1 MRRRRLERAMQ
12 RLIVYSGPA
21 PITAARGWSAGGGS
35 GQRPRARRV
44 RRTASS
50 ARGSV
55 PWCSERS
62 SVCGEDGWSALCSG
76 SSSTLG
82 LRPPRR
88 ARVVSRWR
96 ERAAS
101 TAACAACCFGGQ
113 QRAQCS
119 LVLRKELC
127 TEKTVRARY
136 TAAHCLL
143 RACAHPRLARVVA
156 TWPVVLFGCLIA
168 CLLVC
173 GRGRHRGLTSPWSF
187 GVK

>member
-1 MRRRRLERAMQ
+1 MASTLRARMARLRRLIWVCIQPR
-12 RLIVYSGPA
+12 
-21 PITAARGWSAGGGS
+21 
-35 GQRPRARRV
+35 RARADGQTV
-44 RRTASS
+44 SGAGSTADGAACSVNRTLFPGAPKG
-50 ARGSV
+50 A
-55 PWCSERS
+55 
-62 SVCGEDGWSALCSG
+62 VCGEDGSSALCSG

-82 LRPPRR
+82 LRPSPPR
-88 ARVVSRWR
+88 AGGQQVAGAV
-96 ERAAS
+96 S
-101 TAACAACCFGGQ
+101 TAACAACSADSQ

-173 GRGRHRGLTSPWSF
+173 GRGRHRGLTSPWTF

>member
-12 RLIVYSGPA
+12 RLVVYSGPA

-35 GQRPRARRV
+35 GLNGRV
-44 RRTASS
+44 RGVFGGQPA
-50 ARGSV
+50 ARAVFPGA
-55 PWCSERS
+55 PKGA
-62 SVCGEDGWSALCSG
+62 VCGEDGSGALCSG

-173 GRGRHRGLTSPWSF
+173 GRGRHRGLTSPWTF